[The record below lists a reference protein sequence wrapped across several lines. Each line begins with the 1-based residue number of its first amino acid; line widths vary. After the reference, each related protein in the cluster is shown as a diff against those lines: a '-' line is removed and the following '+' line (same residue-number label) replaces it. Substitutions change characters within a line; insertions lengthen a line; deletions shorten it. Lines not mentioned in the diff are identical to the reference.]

1 MYACL
6 WSLFFCPPSIAL
18 TAACR
23 GRVLFPRARNRD
35 FASARY
41 SRPMSS
47 VLSIA
52 ASGMAAAQKRLEVS
66 ARNVANG
73 SALPSDEAFAALRRD
88 QVEISG
94 GGTAAVARRMPQ
106 RTEVDLAGEAVQLM
120 VARYTFAANAKV
132 ARIAGEMQ
140 KALLDVTA

>member
-1 MYACL
+1 
-6 WSLFFCPPSIAL
+6 
-18 TAACR
+18 
-23 GRVLFPRARNRD
+23 
-35 FASARY
+35 
-41 SRPMSS
+41 MSS

-73 SALPSDEAFAALRRD
+73 SARPSDDEAAFAALRMD
-88 QVEISG
+88 QVEVSG
-94 GGTAAVARRMPQ
+94 GGTAAVVSPAPQ
-106 RTEVDLAGEAVQLM
+106 GTEVDLAGEAVQLM
-120 VARYTFAANAKV
+120 VARCTFAANAKV